1 MPRPSA
7 RILTGIT
14 LALAFAIPV
23 AASLWVSRRMAWQ
36 EQEFRTSIVAA
47 QVLHRA
53 DAVSEQIGRTTAAL
67 RGRVQGPPCSPA
79 NIATMRNLAVG
90 ASYLQVVGYME
101 GDVLRCSSYG
111 DHGAGIPL
119 GHPDYL
125 SSNRMWIRR
134 SVSLPFDAKQKFF
147 AVTGSRSGFT
157 TVALPDLIL
166 DAGSETG
173 DISIALVAIS
183 NREVMFQRGDVDPGH
198 LPAFARDAGLIAWQH
213 RGSVGVV
220 RLSPQNDY
228 AAVAVSP
235 ASAVND
241 GLKRTAMWLV
251 PFGVLLGIACMS
263 VVRTLIR
270 QRGQLPAQID
280 RALRRDELSL
290 VYMPIVEMSSGKW
303 VGAEALLRW
312 QRHDG
317 VAIAP
322 DEFIPAA
329 EQNGRIRKVTSRML
343 ELLARDARELPP
355 KIAEGLYLSV
365 NLSAQDLADVAIIRD
380 IRKAKLASGIG
391 HIMVEATEGALLH
404 AAPVMANISVL
415 QDDGIRLAID
425 DFGTGYSNL
434 SYLGS
439 LDVDCL
445 KIDQS
450 FVQAI
455 GTDSVRSLVIT
466 HIVALAREAGLTVIA
481 EGVETPEQ
489 ATFLFARGVSYA
501 QGWLYGKPMPMSEF
515 VRAAVARARSEA
527 EGAVGVDEGAGSAE
541 VAEVAGSS

>member
-1 MPRPSA
+1 MHRPERKTHDMPRPSA
-7 RILTGIT
+7 RILTGFT

-23 AASLWVSRRMAWQ
+23 AASLCVSHRMAWQ

-53 DAVSEQIGRTTAAL
+53 DAVSEQIGRTAAAL
-67 RGRVQGPPCSPA
+67 RSRVQGPPCSAA
-79 NIATMRNLAVG
+79 NIATMRNLAIG
-90 ASYLQVVGYME
+90 ASYLQDVGYME

-119 GHPDYL
+119 GHADYL

-134 SVSLPFDAKQKFF
+134 SVSLPFDANQKFF

-157 TVALPDLIL
+157 IVALPDLIL
-166 DAGSETG
+166 DAGSEAG

-183 NREVMFQRGDVDPGH
+183 NRKVIFQRGDIDH
-198 LPAFARDAGLIAWQH
+198 DQLPAFTRDGGMLTWQH

-220 RLSPQNDY
+220 RFSPQNDY

-241 GLKRTAMWLV
+241 GMKRTAMWLV
-251 PFGVLLGIACMS
+251 PFGVLLGIACLSM
-263 VVRTLIR
+263 VRTLIR

-290 VYMPIVEMSSGKW
+290 AYMPIVEMSSGKW

-322 DEFIPAA
+322 DQFIPAA

-343 ELLARDARELPP
+343 ELLARDARELPRQ
-355 KIAEGLYLSV
+355 IAADLYLSV
-365 NLSAQDLADVAIIRD
+365 NLSAQDLADPAIIED
-380 IRKAKLASGIG
+380 IREAKQASGISCL
-391 HIMVEATEGALLH
+391 MVEATEGALLH

-415 QDDGIRLAID
+415 QDQGIHFAID

-466 HIVALAREAGLTVIA
+466 HIVALAREAGLSVIA

-489 ATFLFARGVSYA
+489 ATFLFARGVAYA

-515 VRAAVARARSEA
+515 VRAAVARAGSES
-527 EGAVGVDEGAGSAE
+527 VGVAEAAE
-541 VAEVAGSS
+541 VA